1 MRLVTDTDAH
11 LMDYMARRTSNDG
24 TKSAPIVIED
34 DVWVLTVSS
43 SKVSRLVQEVSSVL
57 VA

>member
-43 SKVSRLVQEVSSVL
+43 SKVSRSVQEASSVL
-57 VA
+57 VV